1 MARMKKFLIYLIVV
15 VAVYF
20 FVDFTS
26 FAYIKTTYEDLT
38 DFSINLENP
47 KIRITE
53 SKSTYINGYIKGTL
67 LNNEDY
73 TIDKKYVKFEFFS
86 SNNICLGKKY
96 IKLEK
101 FTPNEEKEFEVRF
114 NLENVKSYKISL
126 ADENE
131 NISEEEL
138 KLDPE
143 TKGILLFTTL
153 ITLYLI

>member
-53 SKSTYINGYIKGTL
+53 SKATYINGYIKGTL

-86 SNNICLGKKY
+86 SNNVCLGKKY

-101 FTPNEEKEFEVRF
+101 FTPNEAKEFEVRF
-114 NLENVKSYKISL
+114 NFENVKSYKISL

-143 TKGILLFTTL
+143 TKGFLLFTTL
-153 ITLYLI
+153 VTLYLI

>member
-1 MARMKKFLIYLIVV
+1 MARMKKFFIYLLVV

-38 DFSINLENP
+38 DISIELNNP
-47 KIRITE
+47 KIKITE
-53 SKSTYINGYIKGTL
+53 SKATYINGYIKGTL